1 MEILK
6 RLFPICL
13 LMIALNVQAQ
23 SGNLM
28 DAFAKSYTLEANKKY
43 DDAISVLNKVY
54 DANSYETN
62 LRLGWLCYLAGKQKE
77 SVGFYEKAVDLMP
90 SATEP
95 LWAILKPLTVL
106 KQWDD
111 CEKYYMKIV
120 KLDPKNSV
128 ANYQL
133 GLIYFNRKNYLNAK
147 QYFDVSLILFPFD
160 YDNMLMSAWTQLYLE
175 RKADAKALFNKVLLY
190 RPNDASALEGL
201 KQIK

>member
-6 RLFPICL
+6 RIFPICL

-23 SGNLM
+23 TSNLM

-43 DDAISVLNKVY
+43 DDAISTLNKVY

-77 SVGFYEKAVDLMP
+77 SVSFYEKAVYLMP

>member
-6 RLFPICL
+6 RFFPVCL
-13 LMIALNVQAQ
+13 LALALNVQAQ
-23 SGNLM
+23 TSNLI
-28 DAFAKSYTLEANKKY
+28 DAFSKSYSLEASKKY
-43 DDAISVLNKVY
+43 DDAISVLNKAY
-54 DANSYETN
+54 DASSYETN
-62 LRLGWLCYLAGKQKE
+62 LRLGWLHYLAGKQKE
-77 SVGFYEKAVDLMP
+77 SVAFYEKASNLMP

-95 LWAILKPLTVL
+95 LWAVLKPLTAL

-111 CEKYYMKIV
+111 CEKNYMKII

-133 GLIYFNRKNYLNAK
+133 GMIYYNRKNYLNAK

-160 YDNMLMSAWTQLYLE
+160 YDNMLMSAWTCLRLE
-175 RKADAKALFNKVLLY
+175 RNTDAKSLFNKVLLY
-190 RPNDASALEGL
+190 RPNDASALDGL